1 MTQPAARNG
10 PRSAVEQSEHHGQGL
25 LLILV
30 AAFMVVLDFSI
41 VNVALPSIQSEF
53 GFSSSTVQWVVTGYA
68 ITFGGVLILGGR
80 AADLFGRRRI
90 FMTGLVVFT
99 AASLA
104 GGLAD
109 DPLLLVTSRVVQGIG
124 AALVAPAALS
134 LITTGFAEGPART
147 RALGMYGATA
157 SIGFVSGQVLGG
169 VLVEFFSWRSVF
181 LVNVPVGVLALLL
194 APRLLRE
201 SRHAP
206 GVGRP
211 HLDAGGALL
220 VTIAVA
226 AVVFAVSQANVLSWW
241 SVAAALLLAVSA
253 TVVFAFVE
261 RHQRDPL
268 IPARLPRLPRL
279 RAGTALTLLLGLW
292 NGGEMLVLS
301 IYFQQVLHDSP
312 LMTGLAMAPQGV
324 IGFTAGAFGARLAS
338 RIGMRRWLMLTS
350 GAATL
355 GFLILMGLPASGS
368 YSPVLAAVTLIG
380 FGTAGTAFGA
390 MVTASSGMPND
401 DQGLVGGLINT
412 SRQVGAAIGASL
424 LPAVAELVNGGEVAG
439 VVGDRAAMLAGA
451 LAAALAVVVAAM
463 HQRGPRTT

>member
-292 NGGEMLVLS
+292 NGGDLLPTS
-301 IYFQQVLHDSP
+301 
-312 LMTGLAMAPQGV
+312 A
-324 IGFTAGAFGARLAS
+324 ARLAPDDGPGHGPPG
-338 RIGMRRWLMLTS
+338 RDRVHRGCVRR
-350 GAATL
+350 AACV
-355 GFLILMGLPASGS
+355 P
-368 YSPVLAAVTLIG
+368 YRDAAV
-380 FGTAGTAFGA
+380 ADA
-390 MVTASSGMPND
+390 
-401 DQGLVGGLINT
+401 DQRRGHARLPDTDGPARQRQLQPSTCGGDAHRLRYRRYRIRSN
-412 SRQVGAAIGASL
+412 
-424 LPAVAELVNGGEVAG
+424 
-439 VVGDRAAMLAGA
+439 GDRQ
-451 LAAALAVVVAAM
+451 
-463 HQRGPRTT
+463 QRDAERRPRPGRRTDQH